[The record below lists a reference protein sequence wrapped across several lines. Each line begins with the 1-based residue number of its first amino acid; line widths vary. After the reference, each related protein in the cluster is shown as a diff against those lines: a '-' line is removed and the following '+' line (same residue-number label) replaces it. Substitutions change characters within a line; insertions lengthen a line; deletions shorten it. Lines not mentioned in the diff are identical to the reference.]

1 MVWADLNP
9 EDLFKRDVFDS
20 YFAVMFIFAPSLVF
34 LILCTTLLYFD
45 G

>member
-20 YFAVMFIFAPSLVF
+20 YFAVMFIFAWFGFS
-34 LILCTTLLYFD
+34 YFVHNIAIF
-45 G
+45 